1 VFCFDYTVPPDVS
14 GQPRLDKYIVTVQST
29 LNRSQL
35 KSGTTQLLVNGKPAK
50 LSYKIRPGDTI
61 HVSWEDSVPD
71 DIIPEDI
78 PLAILYEDE
87 NVTVVNKRQGMV
99 THPAAGNWSGTLVNA
114 LLFHRGSPAVPV
126 ADAAALRPG
135 IVHRLDK
142 DTSGIIIT
150 ANNRRAEEWLQ
161 EQFQSRHV
169 RKEYIAIVS
178 GRPPHAAGDIR
189 TGFIRDPRERQKWK
203 ATADTAQGKYA
214 RTIYH
219 CIGTFGPYSL
229 MRLRIKTGRTHQI
242 RVHMKYIGCPVLGD
256 PLYNARKETLFADA
270 PLMLHARLL
279 GIRLPG
285 STEYTVFTA
294 PVPARFKRVL
304 HVLKAKYPKELPHD

>member
-1 VFCFDYTVPPDVS
+1 MFCFDYTVPPDVS

-35 KSGTTQLLVNGKPAK
+35 KSGATQLLVNGKPAK

-61 HVSWEDSVPD
+61 HVAWEDSVPD

-189 TGFIRDPRERQKWK
+189 TGFIRDPRDRQKWK

-242 RVHMKYIGCPVLGD
+242 
-256 PLYNARKETLFADA
+256 
-270 PLMLHARLL
+270 
-279 GIRLPG
+279 
-285 STEYTVFTA
+285 
-294 PVPARFKRVL
+294 
-304 HVLKAKYPKELPHD
+304 